1 MKAWIGAHRGLLLA
15 VGAAVVITAA
25 VLVAVLPGSHRAD
38 SIPPTRAREYSQQQ
52 ACLLTSDR
60 GLADAAA
67 VPVWAG
73 MQDASAKTRTRV
85 MYLAVAGEQS
95 AANAAPFLASLAQ
108 RHCTVVLTVGAA
120 PGGAVA
126 IDGPKFPGTRF
137 VIVGGTATGADVTVL
152 PADSP
157 NATRSSVAS
166 AVESATH
173 G

>member
-15 VGAAVVITAA
+15 SGAAVAIVAV
-25 VLVAVLPGSHRAD
+25 VLVAILPTSHRAG
-38 SIPPTRAREYSQQQ
+38 SIPPIRAREYSQRQ

-60 GLADAAA
+60 GLADTAA

-73 MQDASAKTRTRV
+73 MQDASAKTRARV
-85 MYLAVAGEQS
+85 MYLAVSGEQS

-120 PGGAVA
+120 PDGAVA
-126 IDGPKFPGTRF
+126 IDGPRFPGTRF
-137 VIVGGTATGADVTVL
+137 VIVGGTASGSNVTVL

-157 NATRSSVAS
+157 NATRSAVAS
-166 AVESATH
+166 AVELATR